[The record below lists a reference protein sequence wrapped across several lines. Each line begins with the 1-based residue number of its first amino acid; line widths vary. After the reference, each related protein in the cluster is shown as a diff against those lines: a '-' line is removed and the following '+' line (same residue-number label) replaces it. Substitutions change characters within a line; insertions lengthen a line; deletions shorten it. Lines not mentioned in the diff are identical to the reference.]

1 MTEMHERKETSRN
14 DVLIDGGVTASASSA
29 WGRSAPTVLGT
40 AKVEHG
46 PDLYLGTHPS
56 QVYRLVNA
64 LGSCFIGRVFADV
77 GPADVRAIEHRYR
90 DDLQSLVAG

>member
-14 DVLIDGGVTASASSA
+14 DVLIDGGVTVGMGAVCTDRA
-29 WGRSAPTVLGT
+29 RT

-46 PDLYLGTHPS
+46 PDLYLRTHPS

-64 LGSCFIGRVFADV
+64 LGS
-77 GPADVRAIEHRYR
+77 
-90 DDLQSLVAG
+90 